1 MNLSATA
8 VTFLYAVTAFSKILV
23 IYFAAFSYMLDW
35 RVMMALVFVA
45 GLIFSYLDDAFFNTM
60 TETEKK
66 ILFSENSD
74 IISAISVIAM
84 IAILTILTYYSS
96 FGAALG
102 IYFVPNLTIMLF
114 RLLLGRM

>member
-1 MNLSATA
+1 MNLSATT
-8 VTFLYAVTAFSKILV
+8 VTLLFALTSFSKILV
-23 IYFAAFSYMLDW
+23 IYYAAFSYMLDW
-35 RVMMALVFVA
+35 RIMMALVFVA
-45 GLIFSYLDDAFFNTM
+45 GLISSYMDDAFFNTM
-60 TETEKK
+60 TEAEKK
-66 ILFSENSD
+66 ILLTDNSD
-74 IISAISVIAM
+74 IYSAISVIAM